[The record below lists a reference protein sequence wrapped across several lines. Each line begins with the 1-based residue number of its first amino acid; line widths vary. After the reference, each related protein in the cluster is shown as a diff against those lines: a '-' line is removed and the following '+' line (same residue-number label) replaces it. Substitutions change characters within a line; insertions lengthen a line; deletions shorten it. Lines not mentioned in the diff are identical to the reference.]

1 MVLPILGAYRH
12 EQNKYDLH
20 LLIFLMYPVYYL
32 HEEKTEQVRKI
43 KNDEAKNEH
52 TKRFACRAISLS
64 DWPVEL
70 HTSFKS
76 NVYWFLLKTYAIY
89 VIYIP
94 TKQD

>member
-1 MVLPILGAYRH
+1 MLTVHVRGSEQSIPDETSSKYKLDLGSTYPTVHAYRH

-52 TKRFACRAISLS
+52 TKRFCLPCNLS
-64 DWPVEL
+64 
-70 HTSFKS
+70 F
-76 NVYWFLLKTYAIY
+76 
-89 VIYIP
+89 
-94 TKQD
+94 